1 MRHMLGVALAVSTCL
16 AMFTAC
22 LKAGAAR
29 YNRNECHYLEK
40 CLESGTIEASIVPGA
55 CNPGRLVG
63 NLRSAHDDDVVNLV
77 NEILSDIDY
86 ETRGTRQSF
95 QVCSRISVTAGMAGA
110 CIEIA
115 LRVQSSSL
123 QAAVL
128 GAVAATAGIAGAVS
142 CAVIGHW
149 ATRGALLRR
158 RLWDDFV
165 RSILKSEFRQTA
177 WTVRASE
184 LKPTNVGQNGQDL

>member
-1 MRHMLGVALAVSTCL
+1 MLGVALAVSTCL

-22 LKAGAAR
+22 FKTGAAR
-29 YNRNECHYLEK
+29 YNRSECHYLEK
-40 CLESGTIEASIVPGA
+40 CLESGTIETNIASGA

-63 NLRSAHDDDVVNLV
+63 DLRSVHDDDVVNLV
-77 NEILSDIDY
+77 NEILSDVDY
-86 ETRGTRQSF
+86 ETRGTRQPF
-95 QVCSRISVTAGMAGA
+95 QVYSRISVTAGMAGA

-123 QAAVL
+123 HAAVL
-128 GAVAATAGIAGAVS
+128 GAVAVTAGIAGGVS
-142 CAVIGHW
+142 CAVIGRW